1 MAIKIIIGMKT
12 LSIRRQRQM
21 CIRDRPKAANVWMLT
36 DRKESNWDED
46 NATFRRVHGIT
57 YVEKEIVYPNDGFT
71 DKTEINVLLEI
82 EEDEI

>member
-1 MAIKIIIGMKT
+1 MKT
-12 LSIRRQRQM
+12 LTVEELIEKLKKM
-21 CIRDRPKAANVWMLT
+21 PKSANVYMLT

-46 NATFRRVHGIT
+46 NATFRCVHGIT

-71 DKTEINVLLEI
+71 DNREINVLLEI

>member
-1 MAIKIIIGMKT
+1 MAIKFIIGMKALT
-12 LSIRRQRQM
+12 VGELIQKLKKM
-21 CIRDRPKAANVWMLT
+21 PKAANVWMLT

>member
-1 MAIKIIIGMKT
+1 
-12 LSIRRQRQM
+12 
-21 CIRDRPKAANVWMLT
+21 MLT

-71 DKTEINVLLEI
+71 DTKEINVLLEI
-82 EEDEI
+82 EEDEV